1 MRVPEKTW
9 HVIKMKKFFTV
20 IVLGIFFCNASYSE
34 NKLLPLKKLN
44 INNQEHYSIILA
56 RCSAIQVTELSLND
70 PHANRKFKDMGLF
83 IKENTKFIKF
93 IMPGKSETEDA
104 YNAIAFHEHFVE
116 EYQKIINKSL
126 ISDDRSFCAKIKNK
140 IK

>member
-1 MRVPEKTW
+1 
-9 HVIKMKKFFTV
+9 
-20 IVLGIFFCNASYSE
+20 
-34 NKLLPLKKLN
+34 
-44 INNQEHYSIILA
+44 
-56 RCSAIQVTELSLND
+56 
-70 PHANRKFKDMGLF
+70 
-83 IKENTKFIKF
+83 
-93 IMPGKSETEDA
+93 MPGKSETEDA

>member
-1 MRVPEKTW
+1 
-9 HVIKMKKFFTV
+9 MKKIFA
-20 IVLGIFFCNASYSE
+20 IIILGLFFCNTSYSE

-93 IMPGKSETEDA
+93 IIPGKSETEDA
-104 YNAIAFHEHFVE
+104 YNAIAFHEHFLE

>member
-1 MRVPEKTW
+1 
-9 HVIKMKKFFTV
+9 MKKIFV
-20 IVLGIFFCNASYSE
+20 IIILSMFFCNVSYSE
-34 NKLLPLKKLN
+34 IKLLPLKKLN
-44 INNQEHYSIILA
+44 INNQKQYSIILA

-104 YNAIAFHEHFVE
+104 YNAIAFHEYFVE
-116 EYQKIINKSL
+116 EYQKIINKNL
-126 ISDDRSFCAKIKNK
+126 ISDDRSFCAKIKK
-140 IK
+140 K

>member
-1 MRVPEKTW
+1 
-9 HVIKMKKFFTV
+9 MKKIFV
-20 IVLGIFFCNASYSE
+20 IIILSMFFCNASYSE

-44 INNQEHYSIILA
+44 INNQKQYSIILA

-93 IMPGKSETEDA
+93 IKPGKSQTEDT
-104 YNAIAFHEHFVE
+104 YNAIAFHEYFVE
-116 EYQKIINKSL
+116 EYQKIINKNL
-126 ISDDRSFCAKIKNK
+126 ISNDRSFCAKIKKK

>member
-1 MRVPEKTW
+1 
-9 HVIKMKKFFTV
+9 MKKIFV
-20 IVLGIFFCNASYSE
+20 IVILSMFFCNASYSG

-44 INNQEHYSIILA
+44 INNQEQYSIILA

-93 IMPGKSETEDA
+93 IIPGKSETEDA
-104 YNAIAFHEHFVE
+104 YNAILFHERFVGK
-116 EYQKIINKSL
+116 YQKIINKNL
-126 ISDDRSFCAKIKNK
+126 ISDDRSFCDNIKNK

>member
-1 MRVPEKTW
+1 
-9 HVIKMKKFFTV
+9 
-20 IVLGIFFCNASYSE
+20 
-34 NKLLPLKKLN
+34 
-44 INNQEHYSIILA
+44 
-56 RCSAIQVTELSLND
+56 
-70 PHANRKFKDMGLF
+70 MGLF
-83 IKENTKFIKF
+83 IKENTKF

-104 YNAIAFHEHFVE
+104 YNAIAFHEYFVK

>member
-1 MRVPEKTW
+1 M
-9 HVIKMKKFFTV
+9 FY
-20 IVLGIFFCNASYSE
+20 CNASYSE

-70 PHANRKFKDMGLF
+70 PYANRKFKDMGLF